1 MRSEKNLNGQK
12 GRTFIEEA
20 RRRQIVDC
28 AIEVI
33 SEVGYRKASLARIAE
48 RAGVS
53 KGVILYHF
61 AGKGEVIETALGQIY
76 AALGAR
82 FEQELADQP
91 DLRSTL
97 AAYIRALVGYLRD
110 NPTHVRVIAEAA
122 TYDGGGAESTDSFD
136 PGDAGQRWRALAEL
150 LRAGQA
156 AGEFR
161 AFDARVVAQAIG
173 GAIDAV
179 VAGWLEDPDTDLTE
193 AGEELVTTFDRA
205 LVAVPPTT
213 DSGST
218 PCQ

>member
-1 MRSEKNLNGQK
+1 MGSEKSLRSQK
-12 GRTFIEEA
+12 ERTFIEEA
-20 RRRQIVDC
+20 RRAQIVTC

-33 SEVGYRKASLARIAE
+33 SEFGYRKASLVRIAE

-61 AGKGEVIETALGQIY
+61 TGKGEVIETALGQIY

-82 FEQELADQP
+82 FEQELADHP
-91 DLRSTL
+91 DVRSTL
-97 AAYIRALVGYLRD
+97 AAYIRALVGYMRD

-122 TYDGGGAESTDSFD
+122 TYDGGSAEAGDSFD
-136 PGDAGQRWRALAEL
+136 PGDAGARWRSLADL

-161 AFDARVVAQAIG
+161 DFDARVLAQAIG

-179 VAGWLEDPDTDLTE
+179 IAGWLEEPDTDLTE
-193 AGEELVTTFDRA
+193 AGEQLVTTFDRA